1 MKSVD
6 IDPSTIRDRAYAR
19 WQERGCPAGS
29 PEHDWLEAEQELVR
43 TLTPPELAPQ
53 ASTKAPPASARK
65 VPLPA
70 PLSVTPPSKDAA
82 KPAKP
87 PRPTLKRAPAAR
99 AAKLLNEVTPKAPVE
114 TRVQKALAAAAV
126 TKRSAAGGSS

>member
-1 MKSVD
+1 VQQS
-6 IDPSTIRDRAYAR
+6 IA
-19 WQERGCPAGS
+19 
-29 PEHDWLEAEQELVR
+29 PEATV
-43 TLTPPELAPQ
+43 Q
-53 ASTKAPPASARK
+53 ASPAKAPKAQLAER
-65 VPLPA
+65 PLPA
-70 PLSVTPPSKDAA
+70 PASVTPPKDAA

-114 TRVQKALAAAAV
+114 TRVQKALAAATV

>member
-1 MKSVD
+1 MNSVD
-6 IDPSTIRDRAYAR
+6 IDSSTIRERAYAR
-19 WQERGCPAGS
+19 WQERGCPTGS
-29 PEHDWLEAEQELVR
+29 AEHDWLQAEQELLR
-43 TLTPPELAPQ
+43 TPVPLAH
-53 ASTKAPPASARK
+53 SSAPPASAQA
-65 VPLPA
+65 PLPA
-70 PLSVTPPSKDAA
+70 PLSAAPSSKDAA

-99 AAKLLNEVTPKAPVE
+99 AAKLLNEVSPKAPVE

>member
-6 IDPSTIRDRAYAR
+6 IDSSTIRDRAYAR

-29 PEHDWLEAEQELVR
+29 PEHDWLAAEQELVR
-43 TLTPPELAPQ
+43 GLAPHELAAPASQ
-53 ASTKAPPASARK
+53 ATPSSARK
-65 VPLPA
+65 IPLPA
-70 PLSVTPPSKDAA
+70 PLDVTPAGKDAA
-82 KPAKP
+82 RPAKP

>member
-1 MKSVD
+1 MNSVD
-6 IDPSTIRDRAYAR
+6 IDSSTIRERAYAR
-19 WQERGCPAGS
+19 WQERGCPTGS
-29 PEHDWLEAEQELVR
+29 PEHDWLEAEQELLR
-43 TLTPPELAPQ
+43 TPVPLAHS
-53 ASTKAPPASARK
+53 AAASAQTTS
-65 VPLPA
+65 LPA
-70 PLSVTPPSKDAA
+70 PLSAAPASKDAA

-99 AAKLLNEVTPKAPVE
+99 AAKLLNEVSPKAPVE

>member
-1 MKSVD
+1 MNSVD

-19 WQERGCPAGS
+19 WQERGCPTGS
-29 PEHDWLEAEQELVR
+29 PEHDWLEAEQELLR
-43 TLTPPELAPQ
+43 TPVPQ
-53 ASTKAPPASARK
+53 AHSVAPTASARK
-65 VPLPA
+65 APLTA
-70 PLSVTPPSKDAA
+70 PLSIAPAQDAA

-99 AAKLLNEVTPKAPVE
+99 AAKLSNEVAPKAPVE

>member
-1 MKSVD
+1 MNSVD

-19 WQERGCPAGS
+19 WQERGCPTGS
-29 PEHDWLEAEQELVR
+29 PEHDWLEAEQDLAR
-43 TLTPPELAPQ
+43 TLTPQ
-53 ASTKAPPASARK
+53 ASSKASPASPRK
-65 VPLPA
+65 VALPA
-70 PLSVTPPSKDAA
+70 PLSATPPSKDAA

>member
-19 WQERGCPAGS
+19 WQERGCPTGS
-29 PEHDWLEAEQELVR
+29 PEHDWLEAEQELAR
-43 TLTPPELAPQ
+43 TLSPQELAPRGK
-53 ASTKAPPASARK
+53 ASPADARK

-70 PLSVTPPSKDAA
+70 PLDVAPPNKDAA

-87 PRPTLKRAPAAR
+87 PRPTLKRTPAAR

>member
-1 MKSVD
+1 MNSVD

-29 PEHDWLEAEQELVR
+29 PEHDWLEAEQELSR
-43 TLTPPELAPQ
+43 ALALESRPLQ
-53 ASTKAPPASARK
+53 SSKPSAAGARK
-65 VPLPA
+65 GALPA
-70 PLSVTPPSKDAA
+70 PLGVTPSSTDAA

-99 AAKLLNEVTPKAPVE
+99 AAKLLNEVTPKPPVE

>member
-1 MKSVD
+1 MNSVD
-6 IDPSTIRDRAYAR
+6 IDSSTIRERAYAR
-19 WQERGCPAGS
+19 WQERGCPTGS
-29 PEHDWLEAEQELVR
+29 PEHDWLEAEQEVLR
-43 TLTPPELAPQ
+43 TAAPRELAPL
-53 ASTKAPPASARK
+53 PA
-65 VPLPA
+65 A
-70 PLSVTPPSKDAA
+70 PLSVTPASKSA
-82 KPAKP
+82 AKP